1 MPLFKRGRKQDEEDL
16 QWLYRNL
23 QELVDD
29 EPAGEDAVEDEP
41 AENDED
47 HASAETAM
55 ESPPESE
62 LSEQPPPEPVLGLGE
77 PEPEMNES
85 NTPEP
90 ASGETPSSI
99 LPEPSPPESTAP
111 GPPPVEVPTPVSRES
126 LLTQEDVTATT
137 NESYER
143 RSRQM
148 SGNRRENAPFAN
160 RGQQPAQSRPQR
172 QESPPEEGTADTIVG
187 PQSYFTGTFRSEKD
201 LRIEGTLEG
210 EIDCRGTVIVAK
222 DATLSA
228 TVRARNIEIAGSVTG
243 DVFIEERLHLRSSG
257 EMRGQSHAAS
267 FIVEEGGYFEGEM
280 KMGAPDQ
287 EEWPTIGS
295 GSSSEGLGLSVES
308 TQWSAKRPEGRPP
321 NRTGTSSIDSG
332 LEDAGSGRHRGI

>member
-1 MPLFKRGRKQDEEDL
+1 VSK
-16 QWLYRNL
+16 
-23 QELVDD
+23 
-29 EPAGEDAVEDEP
+29 
-41 AENDED
+41 
-47 HASAETAM
+47 
-55 ESPPESE
+55 ESP
-62 LSEQPPPEPVLGLGE
+62 L
-77 PEPEMNES
+77 
-85 NTPEP
+85 
-90 ASGETPSSI
+90 
-99 LPEPSPPESTAP
+99 
-111 GPPPVEVPTPVSRES
+111 R
-126 LLTQEDVTATT
+126 QEDVTAKS
-137 NESYER
+137 NESYGR
-143 RSRQM
+143 RSRQR

-160 RGQQPAQSRPQR
+160 RGQQPQQSRPQR
-172 QESPPEEGTADTIVG
+172 QEPPADEGTADTIVG

-201 LRIEGTLEG
+201 LRVEGTLEG

-295 GSSSEGLGLSVES
+295 ASSSEGLGLSVES
-308 TQWSAKRPEGRPP
+308 TQWPTKRTEGRP
-321 NRTGTSSIDSG
+321 NRTGTNPIDGG
-332 LEDAGSGRHRGI
+332 LEDAGSSRHRSI

>member
-1 MPLFKRGRKQDEEDL
+1 
-16 QWLYRNL
+16 
-23 QELVDD
+23 
-29 EPAGEDAVEDEP
+29 
-41 AENDED
+41 
-47 HASAETAM
+47 
-55 ESPPESE
+55 
-62 LSEQPPPEPVLGLGE
+62 
-77 PEPEMNES
+77 
-85 NTPEP
+85 
-90 ASGETPSSI
+90 
-99 LPEPSPPESTAP
+99 
-111 GPPPVEVPTPVSRES
+111 
-126 LLTQEDVTATT
+126 
-137 NESYER
+137 
-143 RSRQM
+143 M

-160 RGQQPAQSRPQR
+160 RGQQPAQPRPQR
-172 QESPPEEGTADTIVG
+172 QETPPEEGTADTIVG

-295 GSSSEGLGLSVES
+295 GTSSEGLGLSVES
-308 TQWSAKRPEGRPP
+308 TQWSAKRPEGRT
-321 NRTGTSSIDSG
+321 NRPGASSIDSG
-332 LEDAGSGRHRGI
+332 LEDAGSGRHRAI